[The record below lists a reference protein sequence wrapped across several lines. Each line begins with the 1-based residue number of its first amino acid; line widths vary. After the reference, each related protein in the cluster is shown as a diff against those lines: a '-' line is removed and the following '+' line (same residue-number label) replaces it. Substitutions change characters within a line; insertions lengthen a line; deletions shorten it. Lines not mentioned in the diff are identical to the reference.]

1 MAGHYIEVSAVPRLP
16 PPADA
21 SRLLAEADR
30 CVKCGLCLPHCPTF
44 RLAAIESESPR
55 GRIAL
60 IQGLLQGGLARS
72 EGLERHLDHC
82 LGCRA
87 CEAACPS
94 GVRYGE
100 LIDGARAHLSRPR
113 SLARRAV
120 LGVLSRSWLVGPLV
134 RAARGVRL
142 RRLAG
147 VLPDPLGR
155 WLRLLPAAAE
165 PLVEAATADPAPT
178 PTRRVGLFLGCV
190 ARDLEPGVHRAV
202 RRLLPRLGYAAVAP
216 PSQGCCGAMHLHA
229 GLLTGAAQRA
239 AVNARAFA
247 DERVDAIV
255 STATGCGAVLRD
267 YGRHPALPTALP
279 APVVDLVAFLAGI
292 DWPSDVTLRA
302 LPRRVVVHLPCSARQ
317 AGVSAADV
325 ERLLSRIPE
334 VRLSAIDPGV
344 GCCGAAGTYLLHHP
358 ATAEALRAT
367 TLDAIRA
374 AGAEMVVTLNI
385 GCAMHLRAGLAEA
398 GLDVPVLHPVEL
410 LDAQC
415 REPGDGATA

>member
-1 MAGHYIEVSAVPRLP
+1 MAGHYIEVSAVPHLP

-44 RLAAIESESPR
+44 RLAAVEPEE
-55 GRIAL
+55 
-60 IQGLLQGGLARS
+60 LARS
-72 EGLERHLDHC
+72 DGLERHLDHC

-100 LIDGARAHLSRPR
+100 LIDGVRAHLSRPR
-113 SLARRAV
+113 SPARRAV
-120 LGVLSRSWLVGPLV
+120 LAVLSRAWLVGWLV
-134 RAARGVRL
+134 RAARGLGL

-147 VLPDPLGR
+147 SLPDPIGR

-165 PLVEAATADPAPT
+165 APGGAATADPVPT
-178 PTRRVGLFLGCV
+178 PAGRVGLFLGCV
-190 ARDLEPGVHRAV
+190 ARDLEPGIHRAA
-202 RRLLPRLGYAAVAP
+202 RRLLLRLGYAVVEP
-216 PSQGCCGAMHLHA
+216 QDQGCCGAMHLHA
-229 GLLTGAAQRA
+229 GLLAGAAQRA
-239 AVNARAFA
+239 RVNARAYA
-247 DERVDAIV
+247 GGRVDAIV

-267 YGRHPALPTALP
+267 YGQHPALPTALP
-279 APVVDLVAFLAGI
+279 APVMDIVAFLAGI

-302 LPRRVVVHLPCSARQ
+302 LPRRVAVHLPCSARQ
-317 AGVSAADV
+317 AGVSVSDV
-325 ERLLSRIPE
+325 ERLLSRIPA
-334 VRLSAIDPGV
+334 VRLAAIDPGV
-344 GCCGAAGTYLLHHP
+344 GCCGAAGAYLLHHP

-367 TLDAIRA
+367 TLEAIRA
-374 AGAEMVVTLNI
+374 VGAEMVVTLNI
-385 GCAMHLRAGLAEA
+385 GCALHLRAGLAEA

-415 REPGDGATA
+415 TEPGDGATA